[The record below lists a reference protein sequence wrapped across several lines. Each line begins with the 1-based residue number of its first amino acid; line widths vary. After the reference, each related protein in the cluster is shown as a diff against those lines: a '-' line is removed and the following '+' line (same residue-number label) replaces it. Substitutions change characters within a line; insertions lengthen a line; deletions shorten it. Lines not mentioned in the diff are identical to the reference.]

1 MAIETFIQ
9 HVLDLLDPENCVTI
23 PRYQRKYAWTEVN
36 AHQLINDLAK
46 TLTDPAEKSHW
57 IGVAITR
64 NLSGTEKCGVQ
75 DMNHNCIEL
84 IDGQQRF
91 TTLRLWLLALEHYA
105 NEFGI
110 DFNLELGKLRLQ
122 SPNDSEFS
130 QIGSGDIEQ
139 ISKSNNDLARVYIYF
154 RYLLW
159 LGEDA
164 LLSPDAFQYPNI
176 RLRDKTI
183 FEKWDIWLARQIRK
197 GADIRKSG
205 PPDVTRL
212 AEATL
217 GKLSVLYLRIK
228 DEDPVRIFSALNGNR
243 TELSQFDHLRNY
255 VFGQVTSLLPDQ
267 TSRELLFDNYWR
279 KAEEILEGVPTGKGS
294 NADKIKNEFLY
305 DYLISIGEGAYGK
318 FSYEKTYAAITKFIS
333 DRLDVSNLESWIKR
347 LPDECR
353 IWTLQK
359 FDFSFDGKLSGG
371 QQVQLP
377 LKNRLILQ
385 RLRYLSDGPPS
396 AVVFF
401 VLRRGFLEGAADKKF
416 EPADVTASLRT
427 LEKILFKTVLSGKSL
442 TTFNGWSIRSL
453 KAINETA
460 LNKSGKKASDVFSS
474 SLGKYETQTWDQVI
488 QKHAI
493 SFAQNSKSLYET
505 NPRATMAVLDVINE
519 ELSGGAAISMV
530 PIKNVGGGDNPFWIE
545 HIFPQKDK
553 KWQPDLIKWKGNLAF
568 MRAALHDLGN
578 LSLLPNVLNIRM
590 SNWNLADKKT
600 EIAKAKA
607 KSGANHIIPTMNDV
621 WLGSTKWTQKEIQ
634 ERNEKFWKIL
644 EKRWKN

>member
-1 MAIETFIQ
+1 MEQVF
-9 HVLDLLDPENCVTI
+9 DLLDPQNCVTI
-23 PRYQRKYAWTEVN
+23 PRYQRKYAWNEVN

-46 TLTDPAEKSHW
+46 TLTDPTEKNHW
-57 IGVAITR
+57 IGVAIIR
-64 NLSGTEKCGVQ
+64 NLSGTEKCEVEE
-75 DMNHNCIEL
+75 MNHNCREL

-105 NEFGI
+105 KPLSIKF
-110 DFNLELGKLRLQ
+110 DFELGKLRLQ

-130 QIGSGDIEQ
+130 QIESGDIEQ
-139 ISKSNNDLARVYIYF
+139 ISKSNSDLAKVYIYF

-164 LLSPDAFQYPNI
+164 LLSPTAYQYPKL
-176 RLRDKTI
+176 RLEKKTI
-183 FEKWDIWLARQIRK
+183 FEKWDIWLGRQIKK
-197 GADIRKSG
+197 GVDIRKSS
-205 PPDVTRL
+205 PPDVTKL

-217 GKLSVLYLRIK
+217 YKLSVLYLRIN

-255 VFGQVTSLLPDQ
+255 VFGQLTTLLPDQ
-267 TSRELLFDNYWR
+267 ASRDLLFDNYWR
-279 KAEEILEGVPTGKGS
+279 KAEEILEGVPTGRGS

-333 DRLDVSNLESWIKR
+333 DRLGISNLESWIKK

-359 FDFSFDGKLSGG
+359 FDFSFNGNLSDG

-401 VLRRGFLEGAADKKF
+401 VLRRGYLEAAAEKKF
-416 EPADVTASLRT
+416 EPADVTASLRG
-427 LEKILFKTVLSGKSL
+427 LEKVLFKTVLSGKSL

-453 KAINETA
+453 KTINETSV
-460 LNKSGKKASDVFSS
+460 NKPGKRASDVFCS
-474 SLGKYETQTWDQVI
+474 SLDKYETQTWDQVL
-488 QKHAI
+488 QNHAI
-493 SFAQNSKSLYET
+493 TFAQNSKSLYEV

-530 PIKNVGGGDNPFWIE
+530 PIKNVTGEDDPFWIE
-545 HIFPQKDK
+545 HIFPQKDM
-553 KWQPDLIKWKGNLAF
+553 KWQPDLVKWKANLAV

-578 LSLLPNVLNIRM
+578 LSLLPNVLNIKM
-590 SNWNLADKKT
+590 SNLNLSDKKG
-600 EIAKAKA
+600 EIAKARA
-607 KSGANHIIPTMNDV
+607 KYKETHIIPTMNDV
-621 WLGSTKWTQKEIQ
+621 WLSSAKWTQKEIQ
-634 ERNEKFWKIL
+634 ERNEKFWDIL
-644 EKRWKN
+644 EKRWKS